1 MTLFRPCIDLHQ
13 GQVKQI
19 VGGTLTEAGASTN
32 FISNLSA
39 AYYADLYRQ
48 HQLAGGH
55 IIALGPNNQQQ
66 VLAALA
72 AYPKGMQFGGG
83 VNLDNAS
90 DYLDAGASHIIVT
103 SYLFEDGQFSW
114 SRLNAIQSAVGAEH
128 LVLDLSCRKTTKGWM
143 IATDRWQTITD
154 TAINKSTIKELE
166 SHCAEFLVHAA
177 DVEGLQSGIDS
188 DLVELLGDYC
198 SIPCTYAG
206 GARSLEDLKL
216 VDSLSNGKVDLT
228 IGSALDIFGGRG
240 VSLADCVQWNRQQL

>member
-1 MTLFRPCIDLHQ
+1 LHQ

-19 VGGTLTEAGASTN
+19 VGGTLTESGASTN
-32 FISNLSA
+32 FISSQSA

-48 HQLAGGH
+48 HQLTGGH

-114 SRLNAIQSAVGAEH
+114 SRLNAMRAAVGAEH

-143 IATDRWQTITD
+143 IATDRWQTITN

-188 DLVELLGDYC
+188 DLVELLGDCC

-216 VDSLSNGKVDLT
+216 VHSLSNGKVDLT

>member
-1 MTLFRPCIDLHQ
+1 
-13 GQVKQI
+13 
-19 VGGTLTEAGASTN
+19 
-32 FISNLSA
+32 
-39 AYYADLYRQ
+39 
-48 HQLAGGH
+48 
-55 IIALGPNNQQQ
+55 
-66 VLAALA
+66 
-72 AYPKGMQFGGG
+72 MQFGGG

-114 SRLNAIQSAVGAEH
+114 SRLNAMRSAVGAEH
-128 LVLDLSCRKTTKGWM
+128 LVLDLSCRKTAKGWM
-143 IATDRWQTITD
+143 IATDRWQTITN

-188 DLVELLGDYC
+188 DLVELLGDCC

-216 VDSLSNGKVDLT
+216 VNSLSNGKVDLT
-228 IGSALDIFGGRG
+228 IGSALDIFGGHG
-240 VSLADCVQWNRQQL
+240 VSLADCVQWNQQKL

>member
-19 VGGTLTEAGASTN
+19 VGGTLTESGASTN
-32 FISNLSA
+32 FISSQSA

-48 HQLAGGH
+48 HQLSGGH

-114 SRLNAIQSAVGAEH
+114 SRLNAMRAAVGAEH
-128 LVLDLSCRKTTKGWM
+128 LVLDLSCRKTAQGWM
-143 IATDRWQTITD
+143 IATDRWQTITN

-188 DLVELLGDYC
+188 DLVELLGDCC

-216 VDSLSNGKVDLT
+216 VHSLSNGKVDLT